1 MNTPLIQTKVWLPIY
16 KVESAIRYQSIRK
29 PTVFEALL
37 LNFTVQHQHKLGDSN
52 LEQIC
57 EIFKIEQNFLANAL
71 ETMVKNDVLESV
83 SGYLKDIK
91 VKQLKITKLGRD
103 LFHKNEMPSTPKTE
117 AVPCHYDPLLQNLV
131 KAKNHWAKY
140 KSDEQITLS
149 KDIFPANLDQIGQ
162 LIDDIVNSADEKTFA
177 WKKPNVKVT
186 QIQNEIERIIWQD
199 LAVEISLDQNANI
212 DVHALGDDESASKFS
227 AWFKQAEPE
236 VLWDNIISSVFQT
249 VENDLPKIDWQQV
262 LGASLPENELKMP
275 AAKVSVYLNESPNQ
289 VVPGYKINLSQQ
301 CLTPKISGKTLT
313 IPMFFNP
320 VPGFRALYIDR
331 YLESS
336 VVFQGNTEI
345 YHAKQPREVALQL
358 QLKDQEIWDK
368 LKTRLL
374 QSINVNQLAPLV
386 FARCFLSESNLI
398 EYSPFLTAKQAY
410 SLHEDMIKTHKVG
423 LESIL
428 WKDKIQTLETIE
440 DLNYFRRI
448 FPNVELKKIW
458 LDSALLAQ
466 ILDTAFEKGSISKTE
481 FDPNFEPLIKIN
493 KELKSRIH
501 PELFQQVTVQHKMD
515 ISKITA
521 RDMAVLDRWLNAYEK
536 VNQKISNF
544 LKNCKKIHQ
553 QFIGLTLLKQQ
564 IEQNFAPKR
573 DDERPVAIFDT
584 SYLMRHSDKLE
595 HIAKEKF
602 VIIPQITL
610 HELDGLK
617 RGNGDEQTESVK
629 QARQAI
635 RMIQQLPEEHLE
647 DSHFELGHFINKSKP
662 KDKLSADEQILSIAL
677 YHRLNSAQLFSL
689 DKNLCNLAKSVNVQA
704 QDH

>member
-37 LNFTVQHQHKLGDSN
+37 LNLTVQHQQKLGDFN

-57 EIFKIEQNFLANAL
+57 EVFKIEQNFLANAL
-71 ETMVKNDVLESV
+71 ETMVYNDVLESV

-117 AVPCHYDPLLQNLV
+117 AVPCHYDPLRQNLV

-262 LGASLPENELKMP
+262 LGVSLPENELKMSS
-275 AAKVSVYLNESPNQ
+275 AKVSVYLNESPNQ
-289 VVPGYKINLSQQ
+289 VVQGYEIILSQK
-301 CLTPKISGKTLT
+301 CHIPKLNGKTLT
-313 IPMFFNP
+313 VPMLFNP
-320 VPGFRALYIDR
+320 ATGFRALYVDQN
-331 YLESS
+331 LESS

-345 YHAKQPREVALQL
+345 YHARQPREVALQL
-358 QLKDQEIWDK
+358 RLKDQGIWEK

-374 QSINVNQLAPLV
+374 QLIDVNQLMPLV
-386 FARCFLSESNLI
+386 FARCFLSESQLI
-398 EYSPFLTAKQAY
+398 EYSPLLKAKQAY
-410 SLHEDMIKTHKVG
+410 NLHEDMIKTHKVG
-423 LESIL
+423 LENIL
-428 WKDKIQTLETIE
+428 WKDKIQTLESME
-440 DLNYFRRI
+440 DLTYFRKI
-448 FPNVELKKIW
+448 FPNTSLKQIW
-458 LDSALLAQ
+458 LDKALLIQ
-466 ILDTAFEKGSISKTE
+466 ILDTAFEKGNSSKTE
-481 FDPNFEPLIKIN
+481 FDPFFEPLIKVN
-493 KELKSRIH
+493 KDLKSRIH
-501 PELFQQVTVQHKMD
+501 QDLFKQVVAHQKMD
-515 ISKITA
+515 ISKIA
-521 RDMAVLDRWLNAYEK
+521 AKDMTVLDHWLDVYEQA
-536 VNQKISNF
+536 NQKIPD
-544 LKNCKKIHQ
+544 LIKDCKKIHQ
-553 QFIGLTLLKQQ
+553 QFIGITLLKQQ
-564 IEQNFAPKR
+564 IEQHFAPKR
-573 DDERPVAIFDT
+573 EDNKSVAILD
-584 SYLMRHSDKLE
+584 SCYLMDFSDRV
-595 HIAKEKF
+595 KEIIKDNF
-602 VIIPQITL
+602 VIIPQIVIT
-610 HELDGLK
+610 ELE
-617 RGNGDEQTESVK
+617 GNKLSKDQEK
-629 QARQAI
+629 AYKAREAI
-635 RMIQQLPEEHLE
+635 RVIKDLPHEHIEPSRLE
-647 DSHFELGHFINKSKP
+647 LSHFLNKSQNHTR
-662 KDKLSADEQILSIAL
+662 LSNDEQILSVAL
-677 YHRLNSAQLFSL
+677 YHRLNSAKLYSC
-689 DKNLCNLAKSVNVQA
+689 DNSLCNLAKSVNVKTQNN
-704 QDH
+704 

>member
-117 AVPCHYDPLLQNLV
+117 AVPCHYDPLRQNLV

-262 LGASLPENELKMP
+262 LGVSLPENELKMSS
-275 AAKVSVYLNESPNQ
+275 AKVSVYLNESPNQ
-289 VVPGYKINLSQQ
+289 VVQGYEIILSQK
-301 CLTPKISGKTLT
+301 CHIPKLNGKTLT
-313 IPMFFNP
+313 VPMLFNP
-320 VPGFRALYIDR
+320 ATGFRALYVDQN
-331 YLESS
+331 LESS

-345 YHAKQPREVALQL
+345 YHARQPREVALQL
-358 QLKDQEIWDK
+358 RLKDQGIWEK

-374 QSINVNQLAPLV
+374 QLIDVNQLMPLV
-386 FARCFLSESNLI
+386 FARCFLSESQLI
-398 EYSPFLTAKQAY
+398 EYSPLLTAKQAY
-410 SLHEDMIKTHKVG
+410 NLHEDMIKTHKVG
-423 LESIL
+423 LENIL
-428 WKDKIQTLETIE
+428 WKDKIQTLESME
-440 DLNYFRRI
+440 DLTYFRKI
-448 FPNVELKKIW
+448 FPNTSLKQIW
-458 LDSALLAQ
+458 LDKALLIQ
-466 ILDTAFEKGSISKTE
+466 ILDTAFEKGNSSKTE
-481 FDPNFEPLIKIN
+481 FDPFFEPLIKVN
-493 KELKSRIH
+493 KDLKSRIH
-501 PELFQQVTVQHKMD
+501 QDLFKQVVAHQKMD
-515 ISKITA
+515 ISKIA
-521 RDMAVLDRWLNAYEK
+521 AKDMTVLDHWLDVYEQA
-536 VNQKISNF
+536 NQKIPD
-544 LKNCKKIHQ
+544 LIKDCKKIHQ
-553 QFIGLTLLKQQ
+553 QFIGITLLKQQ
-564 IEQNFAPKR
+564 IEQHFAPKR
-573 DDERPVAIFDT
+573 EDNKSVAILD
-584 SYLMRHSDKLE
+584 SCYLMDFSDRV
-595 HIAKEKF
+595 KEIIKDNF
-602 VIIPQITL
+602 VIIPQIVIT
-610 HELDGLK
+610 ELE
-617 RGNGDEQTESVK
+617 GNKLSKDQEK
-629 QARQAI
+629 AYKAREAI
-635 RMIQQLPEEHLE
+635 RVIKDLPHEHIEPSRLE
-647 DSHFELGHFINKSKP
+647 LSHFLNKSQNHTR
-662 KDKLSADEQILSIAL
+662 LSNDEQILSVAL
-677 YHRLNSAQLFSL
+677 YHRLNSAKLYSR
-689 DKNLCNLAKSVNVQA
+689 DNSLCNLAKSVNVKTQNN
-704 QDH
+704 

>member
-37 LNFTVQHQHKLGDSN
+37 LNLTVQHQQKLGDFN

-57 EIFKIEQNFLANAL
+57 EVFKIEQNFLANAL
-71 ETMVKNDVLESV
+71 ETMVYNDVLESV

-117 AVPCHYDPLLQNLV
+117 AVPCHYDPLRQNLV

-262 LGASLPENELKMP
+262 LGVSLPENELKMSS
-275 AAKVSVYLNESPNQ
+275 AKVSVYLNESPNQ
-289 VVPGYKINLSQQ
+289 VVQGYEIILSQK
-301 CLTPKISGKTLT
+301 CHIPKLNGKTLT
-313 IPMFFNP
+313 VPMLFNP
-320 VPGFRALYIDR
+320 ATGFRALYVDQN
-331 YLESS
+331 LESS

-345 YHAKQPREVALQL
+345 YHARQPREVALQL
-358 QLKDQEIWDK
+358 RLKDQGIWEK

-374 QSINVNQLAPLV
+374 QLIDVNQLMPLV
-386 FARCFLSESNLI
+386 FARCFLSESQLI
-398 EYSPFLTAKQAY
+398 EYSPLLTAKQAY
-410 SLHEDMIKTHKVG
+410 NLHEDMIKTHKVG
-423 LESIL
+423 LENIL
-428 WKDKIQTLETIE
+428 WKDKIQTLESME
-440 DLNYFRRI
+440 DLTYFRKI
-448 FPNVELKKIW
+448 FPNTSLKQIW
-458 LDSALLAQ
+458 LDKALLIQ
-466 ILDTAFEKGSISKTE
+466 ILDTAFEKGNSSKTE
-481 FDPNFEPLIKIN
+481 FDPFFEPLIKVN
-493 KELKSRIH
+493 KDLKSRIH
-501 PELFQQVTVQHKMD
+501 QDLFKQVVAHQKMD
-515 ISKITA
+515 ISKIA
-521 RDMAVLDRWLNAYEK
+521 AKDMTVLDHWLDVYEQA
-536 VNQKISNF
+536 NQKIPD
-544 LKNCKKIHQ
+544 LIKDCKKIHQ
-553 QFIGLTLLKQQ
+553 QFIGITLLKQQ
-564 IEQNFAPKR
+564 IEQHFAPKR
-573 DDERPVAIFDT
+573 EDNKSVAILD
-584 SYLMRHSDKLE
+584 SCYLMDFSDRV
-595 HIAKEKF
+595 KEIIKDNF
-602 VIIPQITL
+602 VIIPQIVIT
-610 HELDGLK
+610 ELE
-617 RGNGDEQTESVK
+617 GNKLSKDQEK
-629 QARQAI
+629 AYKAREAI
-635 RMIQQLPEEHLE
+635 RVIKDLPHEHIEPSRLE
-647 DSHFELGHFINKSKP
+647 LSHFLNKSQNHTR
-662 KDKLSADEQILSIAL
+662 LSNDEQILSVAL
-677 YHRLNSAQLFSL
+677 YHRLNSAKLYSR
-689 DKNLCNLAKSVNVQA
+689 DNSLCNLAKSVNVKT
-704 QDH
+704 HNN

>member
-37 LNFTVQHQHKLGDSN
+37 LNFTLQHQHKLGDSN

-117 AVPCHYDPLLQNLV
+117 AVPCHYDPLRQNLV

-262 LGASLPENELKMP
+262 LGVSLPENELKMSS
-275 AAKVSVYLNESPNQ
+275 AKVSVYLNESPNQ
-289 VVPGYKINLSQQ
+289 VVQGYEIILSQK
-301 CLTPKISGKTLT
+301 CHIPKLNGKTLT
-313 IPMFFNP
+313 VPMLFNP
-320 VPGFRALYIDR
+320 ATGFRALYVDQN
-331 YLESS
+331 LESS

-345 YHAKQPREVALQL
+345 YHARQPREVALQL
-358 QLKDQEIWDK
+358 RLNDQGIWEK

-374 QSINVNQLAPLV
+374 QLIDVNQLMPLV
-386 FARCFLSESNLI
+386 FARCFLSESQLI
-398 EYSPFLTAKQAY
+398 EYSPLLKAKQAY
-410 SLHEDMIKTHKVG
+410 NLHEDMIKTHKVG
-423 LESIL
+423 LENIL
-428 WKDKIQTLETIE
+428 WKDKIQTLESME
-440 DLNYFRRI
+440 DLTYFRKI
-448 FPNVELKKIW
+448 FPNTTLKQIW
-458 LDSALLAQ
+458 LDKALLIQ
-466 ILDTAFEKGSISKTE
+466 ILDTAFEKGNSSKTE
-481 FDPNFEPLIKIN
+481 FDPFFEPLIKVN
-493 KELKSRIH
+493 KDLKSRIH
-501 PELFQQVTVQHKMD
+501 QDLFKQVVAHQKMD
-515 ISKITA
+515 ISKIA
-521 RDMAVLDRWLNAYEK
+521 AKDMTVLDHWLDVYEQA
-536 VNQKISNF
+536 NQKIPD
-544 LKNCKKIHQ
+544 LIKDCKKIHQ
-553 QFIGLTLLKQQ
+553 QFIGITLLKQQ
-564 IEQNFAPKR
+564 IEQHFAPKR
-573 DDERPVAIFDT
+573 EDNKSVAILD
-584 SYLMRHSDKLE
+584 SCYLMDFSDRV
-595 HIAKEKF
+595 KEIIKDNF
-602 VIIPQITL
+602 VIIPQIVIT
-610 HELDGLK
+610 ELE
-617 RGNGDEQTESVK
+617 GNKLSKDQEK
-629 QARQAI
+629 AYKAREAI
-635 RMIQQLPEEHLE
+635 RVIKDLPHEHIEPSRLE
-647 DSHFELGHFINKSKP
+647 LSHFLNKSQNHTR
-662 KDKLSADEQILSIAL
+662 LSNDEQILSVAL
-677 YHRLNSAQLFSL
+677 YHRLNSAKLYSR
-689 DKNLCNLAKSVNVQA
+689 DNSLCNLAKSVNVKTQNN
-704 QDH
+704 

>member
-71 ETMVKNDVLESV
+71 ETMVYNDVLESV

-117 AVPCHYDPLLQNLV
+117 AVPCHYDPLRQNLV

-262 LGASLPENELKMP
+262 LGVSLPENELKMSS
-275 AAKVSVYLNESPNQ
+275 AKVSVYLNESPNQ
-289 VVPGYKINLSQQ
+289 VVQGYEIILSQK
-301 CLTPKISGKTLT
+301 CHIPKLNGKTLT
-313 IPMFFNP
+313 VPMLFNP
-320 VPGFRALYIDR
+320 ATGFRALYVDQN
-331 YLESS
+331 LESS

-345 YHAKQPREVALQL
+345 YHARQPREVALQL
-358 QLKDQEIWDK
+358 RLNDQGIWEK

-374 QSINVNQLAPLV
+374 QLIDVNQLMPLV
-386 FARCFLSESNLI
+386 FARCFLSESQLI
-398 EYSPFLTAKQAY
+398 EYSPLLKAKQAY
-410 SLHEDMIKTHKVG
+410 NLHEDMIKTHKVG
-423 LESIL
+423 LENIL
-428 WKDKIQTLETIE
+428 WKDKIQTLESME
-440 DLNYFRRI
+440 DLTYFRKI
-448 FPNVELKKIW
+448 FPNTTLKQIW
-458 LDSALLAQ
+458 LDKALLIQ
-466 ILDTAFEKGSISKTE
+466 ILDTAFEKGNSSKTE
-481 FDPNFEPLIKIN
+481 FDPFFEPLIKVN
-493 KELKSRIH
+493 KDLKSRIH
-501 PELFQQVTVQHKMD
+501 QDLFKQVVAHQKMD
-515 ISKITA
+515 ISKIA
-521 RDMAVLDRWLNAYEK
+521 AKDMTVLDHWLDVYEQA
-536 VNQKISNF
+536 NQKIPD
-544 LKNCKKIHQ
+544 LIKDCKKIHQ
-553 QFIGLTLLKQQ
+553 QFIGITLLKQQ
-564 IEQNFAPKR
+564 IEQHFAPKR
-573 DDERPVAIFDT
+573 EDNKSVAILD
-584 SYLMRHSDKLE
+584 SCYLMDFSDRV
-595 HIAKEKF
+595 KEIIKDNF
-602 VIIPQITL
+602 VIIPQIVIT
-610 HELDGLK
+610 ELE
-617 RGNGDEQTESVK
+617 GNKLSNDQEK
-629 QARQAI
+629 AYKAREAI
-635 RMIQQLPEEHLE
+635 RVIKDLPHEHIEPSRLE
-647 DSHFELGHFINKSKP
+647 LSHFLNKSQNHTR
-662 KDKLSADEQILSIAL
+662 LSNDEQILSVAL
-677 YHRLNSAQLFSL
+677 YHRLNSAKLYSR
-689 DKNLCNLAKSVNVQA
+689 DNSLCNLAKSVNVKTQNN
-704 QDH
+704 

>member
-117 AVPCHYDPLLQNLV
+117 AVPCHYDPLRQNLV

-262 LGASLPENELKMP
+262 LGVSLPENELKMSS
-275 AAKVSVYLNESPNQ
+275 AKVSVYLNESPNQ
-289 VVPGYKINLSQQ
+289 VVQGYEIILSQK
-301 CLTPKISGKTLT
+301 CHIPKLNGKTLT
-313 IPMFFNP
+313 VPMLFNP
-320 VPGFRALYIDR
+320 ATGFRALYVDQN
-331 YLESS
+331 LESS

-345 YHAKQPREVALQL
+345 YHARQPREVALQL
-358 QLKDQEIWDK
+358 RLNDQGIWEK

-374 QSINVNQLAPLV
+374 QLIDVNQLMPLV
-386 FARCFLSESNLI
+386 FARCFLSESQLI
-398 EYSPFLTAKQAY
+398 EYSPLLTAKQAY
-410 SLHEDMIKTHKVG
+410 NLHEDMIKTHKVG
-423 LESIL
+423 LENIL
-428 WKDKIQTLETIE
+428 WKDKIQTLESME
-440 DLNYFRRI
+440 DLTYFRKI
-448 FPNVELKKIW
+448 FPNTTLKQIW
-458 LDSALLAQ
+458 LDKALLIQ
-466 ILDTAFEKGSISKTE
+466 ILDTAFEKGNSSKTE
-481 FDPNFEPLIKIN
+481 FDPFFEPLIKVN
-493 KELKSRIH
+493 KDLKSRIH
-501 PELFQQVTVQHKMD
+501 QDLFKQVVAHQKMD
-515 ISKITA
+515 ISKIA
-521 RDMAVLDRWLNAYEK
+521 AKDMTVLDHWLDVYEQA
-536 VNQKISNF
+536 NQKIPD
-544 LKNCKKIHQ
+544 LIKDCKKIHQ
-553 QFIGLTLLKQQ
+553 QFIGITLLKQQ
-564 IEQNFAPKR
+564 IEQHFAPKR
-573 DDERPVAIFDT
+573 EDNKSVAILD
-584 SYLMRHSDKLE
+584 SCYLMDFSDRV
-595 HIAKEKF
+595 KEIIKDNF
-602 VIIPQITL
+602 VIIPQIVIT
-610 HELDGLK
+610 ELE
-617 RGNGDEQTESVK
+617 GNKLSNDQEK
-629 QARQAI
+629 AYKAREAI
-635 RMIQQLPEEHLE
+635 RVIKDLPHEHIEPSRLE
-647 DSHFELGHFINKSKP
+647 LSHFLNKSQNHTR
-662 KDKLSADEQILSIAL
+662 LSNDEQILSVAL
-677 YHRLNSAQLFSL
+677 YHRLNSAKLYSR
-689 DKNLCNLAKSVNVQA
+689 DNSLCNLAKSVNVKTQNN
-704 QDH
+704 

>member
-37 LNFTVQHQHKLGDSN
+37 LNLTVQHQQKLGDFN

-57 EIFKIEQNFLANAL
+57 EVFKIEQNFLANAL
-71 ETMVKNDVLESV
+71 ETMVYNDVLESV

-262 LGASLPENELKMP
+262 LGVSLPENELKMSS
-275 AAKVSVYLNESPNQ
+275 AKVSVYLNESPNQ
-289 VVPGYKINLSQQ
+289 VVQGYEIILSQK
-301 CLTPKISGKTLT
+301 CHIPKLNGKTLT
-313 IPMFFNP
+313 VPMLFNP
-320 VPGFRALYIDR
+320 ATGFRALYVDQN
-331 YLESS
+331 LESS

-345 YHAKQPREVALQL
+345 YHARQPREVALQL
-358 QLKDQEIWDK
+358 RLNDQGIWEK

-374 QSINVNQLAPLV
+374 QLIDVNQLMPLV
-386 FARCFLSESNLI
+386 FARCFLSESQLI
-398 EYSPFLTAKQAY
+398 EYSPLLTAKQAY
-410 SLHEDMIKTHKVG
+410 NLHEDMIKTHKVG
-423 LESIL
+423 LENIL
-428 WKDKIQTLETIE
+428 WKDKIQTLESME
-440 DLNYFRRI
+440 DLTYFRKI
-448 FPNVELKKIW
+448 FPNTSLKQIW
-458 LDSALLAQ
+458 LDKALLIQ
-466 ILDTAFEKGSISKTE
+466 ILDTAFEKGNSSKTE
-481 FDPNFEPLIKIN
+481 FDPFFEPLIKVN
-493 KELKSRIH
+493 KDLKSRIH
-501 PELFQQVTVQHKMD
+501 QDLFKQVVAHQKMD
-515 ISKITA
+515 ISKIA
-521 RDMAVLDRWLNAYEK
+521 AKDMTVLDHWLDVYEQA
-536 VNQKISNF
+536 NQKIPD
-544 LKNCKKIHQ
+544 LIKDCKKIHQ
-553 QFIGLTLLKQQ
+553 QFIGITLLKQQ
-564 IEQNFAPKR
+564 IEQHFAPKR
-573 DDERPVAIFDT
+573 EDNKSVAILD
-584 SYLMRHSDKLE
+584 SCYLMDFSDRV
-595 HIAKEKF
+595 KEIIKDNF
-602 VIIPQITL
+602 VIIPQIVIT
-610 HELDGLK
+610 ELE
-617 RGNGDEQTESVK
+617 GNKLSKDQEK
-629 QARQAI
+629 AYKAREAI
-635 RMIQQLPEEHLE
+635 RVIKDLPHEHIEPSRLE
-647 DSHFELGHFINKSKP
+647 LSHFLNKSQNHTR
-662 KDKLSADEQILSIAL
+662 LSNDEQILSVAL
-677 YHRLNSAQLFSL
+677 YHRLNSAKLYSC
-689 DKNLCNLAKSVNVQA
+689 DNSLCNLAKSVNVKT
-704 QDH
+704 HNN

>member
-71 ETMVKNDVLESV
+71 ETMVNNDVLESV

-262 LGASLPENELKMP
+262 LGVSLPENELKMSS
-275 AAKVSVYLNESPNQ
+275 AKVSVYLNESPNQ
-289 VVPGYKINLSQQ
+289 VVQGYEIILSQK
-301 CLTPKISGKTLT
+301 CHIPKLNGKTLT
-313 IPMFFNP
+313 VPMLFNP
-320 VPGFRALYIDR
+320 ATGFRALYVDQN
-331 YLESS
+331 LESS

-345 YHAKQPREVALQL
+345 YHARQPREVALQL
-358 QLKDQEIWDK
+358 RLKDQGIWEK

-374 QSINVNQLAPLV
+374 QLIDVNQLMPLV
-386 FARCFLSESNLI
+386 FARCFLSESQLI
-398 EYSPFLTAKQAY
+398 EYSPLLKAKQAY
-410 SLHEDMIKTHKVG
+410 NLHEDMIKTHKVG
-423 LESIL
+423 LENIL
-428 WKDKIQTLETIE
+428 WKDKIQTLESME
-440 DLNYFRRI
+440 DLTYFRKI
-448 FPNVELKKIW
+448 FPNTSLKQIW
-458 LDSALLAQ
+458 LDKALLIQ
-466 ILDTAFEKGSISKTE
+466 ILDTAFEKGNSSKTE
-481 FDPNFEPLIKIN
+481 FDPFFEPLIKVN
-493 KELKSRIH
+493 KDLKSRIH
-501 PELFQQVTVQHKMD
+501 QDLFKQVVAHQKMD
-515 ISKITA
+515 ISKIA
-521 RDMAVLDRWLNAYEK
+521 AKDMTVLDHWLDVYEQA
-536 VNQKISNF
+536 NQKIPD
-544 LKNCKKIHQ
+544 LIKDCKKIHQ
-553 QFIGLTLLKQQ
+553 QFIGITLLKQQ
-564 IEQNFAPKR
+564 IEQHFAPKR
-573 DDERPVAIFDT
+573 EDNKSVAILD
-584 SYLMRHSDKLE
+584 SCYLMDFSDRV
-595 HIAKEKF
+595 KEIIKDNF
-602 VIIPQITL
+602 VIIPQIVIT
-610 HELDGLK
+610 ELE
-617 RGNGDEQTESVK
+617 GNKLSKDQEK
-629 QARQAI
+629 AYKAREAI
-635 RMIQQLPEEHLE
+635 RVIKDLPHEHIEPSRLE
-647 DSHFELGHFINKSKP
+647 LSHFLNKSQNHTR
-662 KDKLSADEQILSIAL
+662 LSNDEQILSVAL
-677 YHRLNSAQLFSL
+677 YHRLNSAKLYSC
-689 DKNLCNLAKSVNVQA
+689 DNSLCNLAKSVNVKT
-704 QDH
+704 HNN

>member
-117 AVPCHYDPLLQNLV
+117 AVPCHYDPLRQNLV

-262 LGASLPENELKMP
+262 LGVSLPENELKMSS
-275 AAKVSVYLNESPNQ
+275 AKVSVYLNESPNQ
-289 VVPGYKINLSQQ
+289 VVQGYEIILSQK
-301 CLTPKISGKTLT
+301 CHIPKLNGKTLT
-313 IPMFFNP
+313 VPMLFNP
-320 VPGFRALYIDR
+320 ATGFRALYVDQN
-331 YLESS
+331 LESS

-345 YHAKQPREVALQL
+345 YHARQPREVALQL
-358 QLKDQEIWDK
+358 RLNAQGIWEK

-374 QSINVNQLAPLV
+374 QLIDVNQLMPLV
-386 FARCFLSESNLI
+386 FARCFLSESQLI
-398 EYSPFLTAKQAY
+398 EYSPLLTAKQAY
-410 SLHEDMIKTHKVG
+410 NLHEDMIKTHKVG
-423 LESIL
+423 LENIL
-428 WKDKIQTLETIE
+428 WKDKIQTLESME
-440 DLNYFRRI
+440 DLTYFRKI
-448 FPNVELKKIW
+448 FPNTTLKQIW
-458 LDSALLAQ
+458 LDKALLIQ
-466 ILDTAFEKGSISKTE
+466 ILDTAFEKGNSSKTE
-481 FDPNFEPLIKIN
+481 FDPFFEPLIKVN
-493 KELKSRIH
+493 KDLKSRIH
-501 PELFQQVTVQHKMD
+501 QDLFKQVVAHQKMD
-515 ISKITA
+515 ISKIA
-521 RDMAVLDRWLNAYEK
+521 AKDMTVLDHWLDVYEQA
-536 VNQKISNF
+536 NQKIPD
-544 LKNCKKIHQ
+544 LIKDCKKIHQ
-553 QFIGLTLLKQQ
+553 QFIGITLLKQQ
-564 IEQNFAPKR
+564 IEQHFAPKR
-573 DDERPVAIFDT
+573 EDNKSVAILD
-584 SYLMRHSDKLE
+584 SCYLMDFSDRV
-595 HIAKEKF
+595 KEIIKDNF
-602 VIIPQITL
+602 VIIPQIVIT
-610 HELDGLK
+610 ELE
-617 RGNGDEQTESVK
+617 GNKLSNDQEK
-629 QARQAI
+629 AYKAREAI
-635 RMIQQLPEEHLE
+635 RVIKDLPHEHIEPSRLE
-647 DSHFELGHFINKSKP
+647 LSHFLNKSQNHTR
-662 KDKLSADEQILSIAL
+662 LSNDEQILSVAL
-677 YHRLNSAQLFSL
+677 YHRLNSAKLYSR
-689 DKNLCNLAKSVNVQA
+689 DNSLCNLAKSVNVKTQNN
-704 QDH
+704 

>member
-37 LNFTVQHQHKLGDSN
+37 LNLTVQHQQKLGDFN

-117 AVPCHYDPLLQNLV
+117 AVPCHYDPLRQNLV

-262 LGASLPENELKMP
+262 LGVSLPENELKMSS
-275 AAKVSVYLNESPNQ
+275 AKVSVYLNESPNQ
-289 VVPGYKINLSQQ
+289 VVQGYEIILSQK
-301 CLTPKISGKTLT
+301 CHIPKLNGKTLT
-313 IPMFFNP
+313 VPMLFNP
-320 VPGFRALYIDR
+320 ATGFRALYVDQN
-331 YLESS
+331 LESS

-345 YHAKQPREVALQL
+345 YHARQPREVALQL
-358 QLKDQEIWDK
+358 RLKDQGIWEK

-374 QSINVNQLAPLV
+374 QLIDVNQLMPLV
-386 FARCFLSESNLI
+386 FARCFLSESQLI
-398 EYSPFLTAKQAY
+398 EYSPLLKAKQAY
-410 SLHEDMIKTHKVG
+410 NLHEDMIKTHKVG
-423 LESIL
+423 LENIL
-428 WKDKIQTLETIE
+428 WKDKIQTLESME
-440 DLNYFRRI
+440 DLTYFRKI
-448 FPNVELKKIW
+448 FPNTTLKQIW
-458 LDSALLAQ
+458 LDKALLIQ
-466 ILDTAFEKGSISKTE
+466 ILDTAFEKGNSSKTE
-481 FDPNFEPLIKIN
+481 FDPFFEPLIKVN
-493 KELKSRIH
+493 KDLKSRIH
-501 PELFQQVTVQHKMD
+501 QDLFKQVVAHQKMD
-515 ISKITA
+515 ISKIA
-521 RDMAVLDRWLNAYEK
+521 AKDMTVLDHWLDVYEQA
-536 VNQKISNF
+536 NQKIPD
-544 LKNCKKIHQ
+544 LIKDCKKIHQ
-553 QFIGLTLLKQQ
+553 QFIGITLLKQQ
-564 IEQNFAPKR
+564 IEQHFAPKR
-573 DDERPVAIFDT
+573 EDNKSVAILD
-584 SYLMRHSDKLE
+584 SCYLMDFSDRV
-595 HIAKEKF
+595 KEIIKDNF
-602 VIIPQITL
+602 VIIPQIVIT
-610 HELDGLK
+610 ELE
-617 RGNGDEQTESVK
+617 GNKLSNDQEK
-629 QARQAI
+629 AYKAREAI
-635 RMIQQLPEEHLE
+635 RVIKDLPHEHIEPSRLE
-647 DSHFELGHFINKSKP
+647 LSHFLNKSQNHTR
-662 KDKLSADEQILSIAL
+662 LSNDEQILSVAL
-677 YHRLNSAQLFSL
+677 YHRLNSAKLYSR
-689 DKNLCNLAKSVNVQA
+689 DNSLCNLAKSVNVKTQNN
-704 QDH
+704 

>member
-117 AVPCHYDPLLQNLV
+117 AVPCHYDPLRQNLV

-262 LGASLPENELKMP
+262 LGVSLPENELKMSS
-275 AAKVSVYLNESPNQ
+275 AKVSVYLNESPNQ
-289 VVPGYKINLSQQ
+289 VVQGYEIILSQK
-301 CLTPKISGKTLT
+301 CHIPKLNGKTLT
-313 IPMFFNP
+313 VPMLFNP
-320 VPGFRALYIDR
+320 ATGFRALYVDQN
-331 YLESS
+331 LESS

-345 YHAKQPREVALQL
+345 YHARQPREVALQL
-358 QLKDQEIWDK
+358 RLNDQGIWEK

-374 QSINVNQLAPLV
+374 QLIDVNQLMPLV
-386 FARCFLSESNLI
+386 FARCFLSESQLI
-398 EYSPFLTAKQAY
+398 EYSPLLKAKQAY
-410 SLHEDMIKTHKVG
+410 NLHEDMIKTHKVG
-423 LESIL
+423 LENIL
-428 WKDKIQTLETIE
+428 WKDKIQTLESME
-440 DLNYFRRI
+440 DLTYFRKI
-448 FPNVELKKIW
+448 FPNTSLKQIW
-458 LDSALLAQ
+458 LDKALLIQ
-466 ILDTAFEKGSISKTE
+466 ILDTAFEKGNSSKTE
-481 FDPNFEPLIKIN
+481 FDPFFEPLIKVN
-493 KELKSRIH
+493 KDLKSRIH
-501 PELFQQVTVQHKMD
+501 QDLFKQVVAHQKMD
-515 ISKITA
+515 ISKIA
-521 RDMAVLDRWLNAYEK
+521 AKDMTVLDHWLDVYEQA
-536 VNQKISNF
+536 NQKIPD
-544 LKNCKKIHQ
+544 LIKDCKKIHQ
-553 QFIGLTLLKQQ
+553 QFIGITLLKQQ
-564 IEQNFAPKR
+564 IEQHFAPKR
-573 DDERPVAIFDT
+573 EDNKSVAILD
-584 SYLMRHSDKLE
+584 SCYLMDFSDRV
-595 HIAKEKF
+595 KEIIKDNF
-602 VIIPQITL
+602 VIIPQIVIT
-610 HELDGLK
+610 ELE
-617 RGNGDEQTESVK
+617 GNKLSNDQEK
-629 QARQAI
+629 AYKAREAI
-635 RMIQQLPEEHLE
+635 RVIKDLPHEHIEPSRLE
-647 DSHFELGHFINKSKP
+647 LSHFLNKSQNHTR
-662 KDKLSADEQILSIAL
+662 LSNDEQILSVAL
-677 YHRLNSAQLFSL
+677 YHRLNSAKLYSR
-689 DKNLCNLAKSVNVQA
+689 DNSLCNLAKSVNVKTQNN
-704 QDH
+704 

>member
-262 LGASLPENELKMP
+262 LGVSLPENELKMSS
-275 AAKVSVYLNESPNQ
+275 AKVSVYLNESPNQ
-289 VVPGYKINLSQQ
+289 VVQGYEIILSQK
-301 CLTPKISGKTLT
+301 CHIPKLNGKTLT
-313 IPMFFNP
+313 VPMLFNP
-320 VPGFRALYIDR
+320 ATGFRALYVDQN
-331 YLESS
+331 LESS

-345 YHAKQPREVALQL
+345 YHARQPREVALQL
-358 QLKDQEIWDK
+358 RLNDQGIWEK

-374 QSINVNQLAPLV
+374 QLIDVNQLMPLV
-386 FARCFLSESNLI
+386 FARCFLSESQLI
-398 EYSPFLTAKQAY
+398 EYSPLLKAKQAY
-410 SLHEDMIKTHKVG
+410 NLHEDMIKTHKVG
-423 LESIL
+423 LENIL
-428 WKDKIQTLETIE
+428 WKDKIQTLESME
-440 DLNYFRRI
+440 DLTYFRKI
-448 FPNVELKKIW
+448 FPNTTLKQIW
-458 LDSALLAQ
+458 LDKALLIQ
-466 ILDTAFEKGSISKTE
+466 ILDTAFEKGNSSKTE
-481 FDPNFEPLIKIN
+481 FDPFFEPLIKVN
-493 KELKSRIH
+493 KDLKSRIH
-501 PELFQQVTVQHKMD
+501 QDLFKQVVAHQKMD
-515 ISKITA
+515 ISKIA
-521 RDMAVLDRWLNAYEK
+521 AKDMTVLDHWLDVYEQA
-536 VNQKISNF
+536 NQKIPD
-544 LKNCKKIHQ
+544 LIKDCKKIHQ
-553 QFIGLTLLKQQ
+553 QFIGITLLKQQ
-564 IEQNFAPKR
+564 IEQHFAPKR
-573 DDERPVAIFDT
+573 EDNKSVAILD
-584 SYLMRHSDKLE
+584 SCYLMDFSDRV
-595 HIAKEKF
+595 KEIIKDNF
-602 VIIPQITL
+602 VIIPQIVIT
-610 HELDGLK
+610 ELE
-617 RGNGDEQTESVK
+617 GNKLSNDQEK
-629 QARQAI
+629 AYKAREAI
-635 RMIQQLPEEHLE
+635 RVIKDLPHEHIEPSRLE
-647 DSHFELGHFINKSKP
+647 LSHFLNKSQNHTR
-662 KDKLSADEQILSIAL
+662 LSNDEQILSVAL
-677 YHRLNSAQLFSL
+677 YHRLNSAKLYSR
-689 DKNLCNLAKSVNVQA
+689 DNSLCNLAKSVNVKTQNN
-704 QDH
+704 

>member
-262 LGASLPENELKMP
+262 LGVSLPENELKMSS
-275 AAKVSVYLNESPNQ
+275 AKVSVYLNESPNQ
-289 VVPGYKINLSQQ
+289 VVQGYEIILSQK
-301 CLTPKISGKTLT
+301 CHIPKLNGKTLT
-313 IPMFFNP
+313 VPMLFNP
-320 VPGFRALYIDR
+320 ATGFRALYVDQN
-331 YLESS
+331 LESS

-345 YHAKQPREVALQL
+345 YHARQPREVALQL
-358 QLKDQEIWDK
+358 RLKDQGIWEK

-374 QSINVNQLAPLV
+374 QLIDVNQLMPLV
-386 FARCFLSESNLI
+386 FARCFLSESQLI
-398 EYSPFLTAKQAY
+398 EYSPLLKAKQAY
-410 SLHEDMIKTHKVG
+410 NLHEDMIKTHKVG
-423 LESIL
+423 LENIL
-428 WKDKIQTLETIE
+428 WKDKIQTLESME
-440 DLNYFRRI
+440 DLTYFRKI
-448 FPNVELKKIW
+448 FPNTSLKQIW
-458 LDSALLAQ
+458 LDKALLIQ
-466 ILDTAFEKGSISKTE
+466 ILDTAFEKGNSSKTE
-481 FDPNFEPLIKIN
+481 FDPFFEPLIKVN
-493 KELKSRIH
+493 KDLKSRIH
-501 PELFQQVTVQHKMD
+501 QDLFKQVVAHQKMD
-515 ISKITA
+515 ISKIA
-521 RDMAVLDRWLNAYEK
+521 AKDMTVLDHWLDVYEQA
-536 VNQKISNF
+536 NQKIPD
-544 LKNCKKIHQ
+544 LIKDCKKIHQ
-553 QFIGLTLLKQQ
+553 QFIGITLLKQQ
-564 IEQNFAPKR
+564 IEQHFAPKR
-573 DDERPVAIFDT
+573 EDNKSVAILD
-584 SYLMRHSDKLE
+584 SCYLMDFSDRV
-595 HIAKEKF
+595 KEIIKVNF
-602 VIIPQITL
+602 VIIPQIVIT
-610 HELDGLK
+610 ELE
-617 RGNGDEQTESVK
+617 GNKLSKDQEK
-629 QARQAI
+629 AYKAREAI
-635 RMIQQLPEEHLE
+635 RVIKDLPHEHIEPSRLE
-647 DSHFELGHFINKSKP
+647 LSHFLNKSQNHTR
-662 KDKLSADEQILSIAL
+662 LSNDEQILSVAL
-677 YHRLNSAQLFSL
+677 YHRLNSAKLYSC
-689 DKNLCNLAKSVNVQA
+689 DNSLCNLAKSVNVKT
-704 QDH
+704 HNN

>member
-117 AVPCHYDPLLQNLV
+117 AVPCHYDPLRQNLV

-262 LGASLPENELKMP
+262 LGVSLPENELKMSS
-275 AAKVSVYLNESPNQ
+275 AKVSVYLNESPNQ
-289 VVPGYKINLSQQ
+289 VVQGYEIILSQK
-301 CLTPKISGKTLT
+301 CHIPKLNGKTLT
-313 IPMFFNP
+313 VPMLFNP
-320 VPGFRALYIDR
+320 ATGFRALYVDQN
-331 YLESS
+331 LESS

-345 YHAKQPREVALQL
+345 YHARQPREVALQL
-358 QLKDQEIWDK
+358 RLNDQGIWEK

-374 QSINVNQLAPLV
+374 QLIDVNQLMPLV
-386 FARCFLSESNLI
+386 FARCFLSESQLI
-398 EYSPFLTAKQAY
+398 EYSPLLTAKQAY
-410 SLHEDMIKTHKVG
+410 NLHEDMIKTHKVG
-423 LESIL
+423 LENIL
-428 WKDKIQTLETIE
+428 WKDKIQTLESME
-440 DLNYFRRI
+440 DLTYFRKI
-448 FPNVELKKIW
+448 FPNTSLKQIW
-458 LDSALLAQ
+458 LDKALLIQ
-466 ILDTAFEKGSISKTE
+466 ILDTAFEKGNSSKTE
-481 FDPNFEPLIKIN
+481 FDPFFEPLIKVN
-493 KELKSRIH
+493 KDLKSRIH
-501 PELFQQVTVQHKMD
+501 QDLFKQVVAHQKMD
-515 ISKITA
+515 ISKIA
-521 RDMAVLDRWLNAYEK
+521 AKDMTVLDHWLDVYEQA
-536 VNQKISNF
+536 NQKIPD
-544 LKNCKKIHQ
+544 LIKDCKKIHQ
-553 QFIGLTLLKQQ
+553 QFIGITLLKQQ
-564 IEQNFAPKR
+564 IEQHFAPKR
-573 DDERPVAIFDT
+573 EDNKSVAILD
-584 SYLMRHSDKLE
+584 SCYLMDFSDRV
-595 HIAKEKF
+595 KEIIKDNF
-602 VIIPQITL
+602 VIIPQIVIT
-610 HELDGLK
+610 ELE
-617 RGNGDEQTESVK
+617 GNKLSKDQEK
-629 QARQAI
+629 AYKAREAI
-635 RMIQQLPEEHLE
+635 RVIKDLPHEHIEPSRLE
-647 DSHFELGHFINKSKP
+647 LSHFLNKSQNHTR
-662 KDKLSADEQILSIAL
+662 LSNDEQILSVAL
-677 YHRLNSAQLFSL
+677 YHRLNSAKLYSR
-689 DKNLCNLAKSVNVQA
+689 DNSLCNLAKSVNVKT
-704 QDH
+704 HNN

>member
-117 AVPCHYDPLLQNLV
+117 AVPCHYDPLRQNLV

-162 LIDDIVNSADEKTFA
+162 LIDDIINSADEKTFA

-262 LGASLPENELKMP
+262 LGVSLPENELKMSS
-275 AAKVSVYLNESPNQ
+275 AKVSVYLNESPNQ
-289 VVPGYKINLSQQ
+289 VVQGYEIILSQK
-301 CLTPKISGKTLT
+301 CHIPKLNGKTLT
-313 IPMFFNP
+313 VPMLFNP
-320 VPGFRALYIDR
+320 ATGFRALYVDQN
-331 YLESS
+331 LESS

-345 YHAKQPREVALQL
+345 YHARQPREVALQL
-358 QLKDQEIWDK
+358 RLNDQGIWEK

-374 QSINVNQLAPLV
+374 QLIDVNQLIPLV
-386 FARCFLSESNLI
+386 FARCFLSESQLI
-398 EYSPFLTAKQAY
+398 EYSPLLTAKQAY
-410 SLHEDMIKTHKVG
+410 NLHEDMIKTHKVG
-423 LESIL
+423 LENIL
-428 WKDKIQTLETIE
+428 WKDKIQTLESME
-440 DLNYFRRI
+440 DLTYFRKI
-448 FPNVELKKIW
+448 FPNTTLKQIW
-458 LDSALLAQ
+458 LDKALLIQ
-466 ILDTAFEKGSISKTE
+466 ILDTAFEKGNSSKTE
-481 FDPNFEPLIKIN
+481 FDPFFEPLIKVN
-493 KELKSRIH
+493 KDLKSRIH
-501 PELFQQVTVQHKMD
+501 QDLFKQVVAHQKMD
-515 ISKITA
+515 ISKIA
-521 RDMAVLDRWLNAYEK
+521 AKDMTVLDHWLDVYEQA
-536 VNQKISNF
+536 NQKIPD
-544 LKNCKKIHQ
+544 LIKDCKKIHQ
-553 QFIGLTLLKQQ
+553 QFIGITLLKQQ
-564 IEQNFAPKR
+564 IEQHFAPKR
-573 DDERPVAIFDT
+573 EDNKSVAILD
-584 SYLMRHSDKLE
+584 SCYLMDFSDRV
-595 HIAKEKF
+595 KEIIKDNF
-602 VIIPQITL
+602 VIIPQIVIT
-610 HELDGLK
+610 ELE
-617 RGNGDEQTESVK
+617 GNKLSNDQEK
-629 QARQAI
+629 AYKAREAI
-635 RMIQQLPEEHLE
+635 RVIKDLPHEHIEPSRLE
-647 DSHFELGHFINKSKP
+647 LSHFLNKSQNHTR
-662 KDKLSADEQILSIAL
+662 LSNDEQILSVAL
-677 YHRLNSAQLFSL
+677 YHRLNSAKLYSR
-689 DKNLCNLAKSVNVQA
+689 DNSLCNLAKSVNVKTQNN
-704 QDH
+704 

>member
-37 LNFTVQHQHKLGDSN
+37 LNLTVQHQQKLGDFN

-57 EIFKIEQNFLANAL
+57 EVFKIEQNFLANAL

-262 LGASLPENELKMP
+262 LGVSLPENELKMSS
-275 AAKVSVYLNESPNQ
+275 AKVSVYLNESPNQ
-289 VVPGYKINLSQQ
+289 VVQGYEIILSQK
-301 CLTPKISGKTLT
+301 CHIPKLNGKTLT
-313 IPMFFNP
+313 VPMLFNP
-320 VPGFRALYIDR
+320 ATGFRALYVDQN
-331 YLESS
+331 LESS

-345 YHAKQPREVALQL
+345 YHARQPREVALQL
-358 QLKDQEIWDK
+358 RLKDQGIWEK

-374 QSINVNQLAPLV
+374 QLIDVNQLMPLV
-386 FARCFLSESNLI
+386 FARCFLSESQLI
-398 EYSPFLTAKQAY
+398 EYSPLLKAKQAY
-410 SLHEDMIKTHKVG
+410 NLHEDMIKTHKVG
-423 LESIL
+423 LENIL
-428 WKDKIQTLETIE
+428 WKDKIQTLESME
-440 DLNYFRRI
+440 DLTYFRKI
-448 FPNVELKKIW
+448 FPNTSLKQIW
-458 LDSALLAQ
+458 LDKALLIQ
-466 ILDTAFEKGSISKTE
+466 ILDTAFEKGNSSKTE
-481 FDPNFEPLIKIN
+481 FDPFFEPLIKVN
-493 KELKSRIH
+493 KDLKSRIH
-501 PELFQQVTVQHKMD
+501 QDLFKQVVAHQKMD
-515 ISKITA
+515 ISKIA
-521 RDMAVLDRWLNAYEK
+521 AKDMTVLDHWLDVYEQA
-536 VNQKISNF
+536 NQKIPD
-544 LKNCKKIHQ
+544 LIKDCKKIHQ
-553 QFIGLTLLKQQ
+553 QFIGITLLKQQ
-564 IEQNFAPKR
+564 IEQHFAPKR
-573 DDERPVAIFDT
+573 EDNKSVAILD
-584 SYLMRHSDKLE
+584 SCYLMDFSDRV
-595 HIAKEKF
+595 KEIIKDNF
-602 VIIPQITL
+602 VIIPQIVIT
-610 HELDGLK
+610 ELE
-617 RGNGDEQTESVK
+617 GNKLSKDQEK
-629 QARQAI
+629 AYKAREAI
-635 RMIQQLPEEHLE
+635 RVIKDLPHEHIEPSRLE
-647 DSHFELGHFINKSKP
+647 LSHFLNKSQNHTR
-662 KDKLSADEQILSIAL
+662 LSNDEQILSVAL
-677 YHRLNSAQLFSL
+677 YHRLNSAKLYSC
-689 DKNLCNLAKSVNVQA
+689 DNSLCNLAKSVNVKT
-704 QDH
+704 HNN

>member
-71 ETMVKNDVLESV
+71 ETMVNNDVLESV

-117 AVPCHYDPLLQNLV
+117 AVPCHYDPLRQNLV

-262 LGASLPENELKMP
+262 LGVSLPENELKMSS
-275 AAKVSVYLNESPNQ
+275 AKVSVYLNESPNQ
-289 VVPGYKINLSQQ
+289 VVQGYEIILSQK
-301 CLTPKISGKTLT
+301 CHIPKLNGKTLT
-313 IPMFFNP
+313 VPMLFNP
-320 VPGFRALYIDR
+320 ATGFRALYVDQN
-331 YLESS
+331 LESS

-345 YHAKQPREVALQL
+345 YHARQPREVALQL
-358 QLKDQEIWDK
+358 RLKDQGIWEK

-374 QSINVNQLAPLV
+374 QLIDVNQLMPLV
-386 FARCFLSESNLI
+386 FARCFLSESQLI
-398 EYSPFLTAKQAY
+398 EYSPLLKAKQAY
-410 SLHEDMIKTHKVG
+410 NLHEDMIKTHKVG
-423 LESIL
+423 LENIL
-428 WKDKIQTLETIE
+428 WKDKIQTLESME
-440 DLNYFRRI
+440 DLTYFRKI
-448 FPNVELKKIW
+448 FPNTTLKQIW
-458 LDSALLAQ
+458 LDKALLIQ
-466 ILDTAFEKGSISKTE
+466 ILDTAFEKGNSSKTE
-481 FDPNFEPLIKIN
+481 FDPFFEPLIKVN
-493 KELKSRIH
+493 KDLKSRIH
-501 PELFQQVTVQHKMD
+501 QDLFKQVVAHQKMD
-515 ISKITA
+515 ISKIA
-521 RDMAVLDRWLNAYEK
+521 AKDMTVLDHWLDVYEQA
-536 VNQKISNF
+536 NQKIPD
-544 LKNCKKIHQ
+544 LIKDCKKIHQ
-553 QFIGLTLLKQQ
+553 QFIGITLLKQQ
-564 IEQNFAPKR
+564 IEQHFAPKR
-573 DDERPVAIFDT
+573 EDNKSVAILD
-584 SYLMRHSDKLE
+584 SCYLMDFSDRV
-595 HIAKEKF
+595 KEIIKDNF
-602 VIIPQITL
+602 VIIPQIVIT
-610 HELDGLK
+610 ELE
-617 RGNGDEQTESVK
+617 GNKLSNDQEK
-629 QARQAI
+629 AYKAREAI
-635 RMIQQLPEEHLE
+635 RVIKDLPHEHIEPSRLE
-647 DSHFELGHFINKSKP
+647 LSHFLNKSQNHTR
-662 KDKLSADEQILSIAL
+662 LSNDEQILSVAL
-677 YHRLNSAQLFSL
+677 YHRLNSAKLYSC
-689 DKNLCNLAKSVNVQA
+689 DNSLCNLAKSVNVKTQNN
-704 QDH
+704 

>member
-37 LNFTVQHQHKLGDSN
+37 LNLTVQHQQKLGDFN

-57 EIFKIEQNFLANAL
+57 EVFKIEQNFLANAL
-71 ETMVKNDVLESV
+71 ETMVNNDVLESV

-262 LGASLPENELKMP
+262 LGVSLPENELKMSS
-275 AAKVSVYLNESPNQ
+275 AKVSVYLNESPNQ
-289 VVPGYKINLSQQ
+289 VVQGYEIILSQK
-301 CLTPKISGKTLT
+301 CHIPKLNGKTLT
-313 IPMFFNP
+313 VPMLFNP
-320 VPGFRALYIDR
+320 ATGFRALYVDQN
-331 YLESS
+331 LESS

-345 YHAKQPREVALQL
+345 YHARQPREVALQL
-358 QLKDQEIWDK
+358 RLKDQGIWEK

-374 QSINVNQLAPLV
+374 QLIDVNQLMPLV
-386 FARCFLSESNLI
+386 FARCFLSESQLI
-398 EYSPFLTAKQAY
+398 EYSPLLKAKQAY
-410 SLHEDMIKTHKVG
+410 NLHEDMIKTHKVG
-423 LESIL
+423 LENIL
-428 WKDKIQTLETIE
+428 WKDKIQTLESME
-440 DLNYFRRI
+440 DLTYFRKI
-448 FPNVELKKIW
+448 FPNTTLKQIW
-458 LDSALLAQ
+458 LDKALLIQ
-466 ILDTAFEKGSISKTE
+466 ILDTAFEKGNSSKTE
-481 FDPNFEPLIKIN
+481 FDPFFEPLIKVN
-493 KELKSRIH
+493 KDLKSRIH
-501 PELFQQVTVQHKMD
+501 QDLFKQVVAHQKMD
-515 ISKITA
+515 ISKIA
-521 RDMAVLDRWLNAYEK
+521 AKDMTVLDHWLDVYEQA
-536 VNQKISNF
+536 NQKIPD
-544 LKNCKKIHQ
+544 LIKDCKKIHQ
-553 QFIGLTLLKQQ
+553 QFIGITLLKQQ
-564 IEQNFAPKR
+564 IEQHFAPKR
-573 DDERPVAIFDT
+573 EDNKSVAILD
-584 SYLMRHSDKLE
+584 SCYLMDFSDRV
-595 HIAKEKF
+595 KEIIKDNF
-602 VIIPQITL
+602 VIIPQIVIT
-610 HELDGLK
+610 ELE
-617 RGNGDEQTESVK
+617 GNKLSNDQEK
-629 QARQAI
+629 AYKAREAI
-635 RMIQQLPEEHLE
+635 RVIKDLPHEHIEPSRLE
-647 DSHFELGHFINKSKP
+647 LSHFLNKSQNHTR
-662 KDKLSADEQILSIAL
+662 LSNDEQILSVAL
-677 YHRLNSAQLFSL
+677 YHRLNSAKLYSC
-689 DKNLCNLAKSVNVQA
+689 DNSLCNLAKSVNVKT
-704 QDH
+704 HNN

>member
-71 ETMVKNDVLESV
+71 ETMVNNDVLESV

-117 AVPCHYDPLLQNLV
+117 AVPCHYDPLRQNLV

-262 LGASLPENELKMP
+262 LGVSLPENELKMSS
-275 AAKVSVYLNESPNQ
+275 AKVSVYLNESPNQ
-289 VVPGYKINLSQQ
+289 VVQGYEIILSQK
-301 CLTPKISGKTLT
+301 CHIPKLNGKTLT
-313 IPMFFNP
+313 VPMLFNP
-320 VPGFRALYIDR
+320 ATGFRALYVDQN
-331 YLESS
+331 LESS

-345 YHAKQPREVALQL
+345 YHARQPREVALQL
-358 QLKDQEIWDK
+358 RLNDQGIWEK

-374 QSINVNQLAPLV
+374 QLIDVNQLMPLV
-386 FARCFLSESNLI
+386 FARCFLSESQLI
-398 EYSPFLTAKQAY
+398 EYSPLLKAKQAY
-410 SLHEDMIKTHKVG
+410 NLHEDMIKTHKVG
-423 LESIL
+423 LENIL
-428 WKDKIQTLETIE
+428 WKDKIQTLESME
-440 DLNYFRRI
+440 DLTYFRKI
-448 FPNVELKKIW
+448 FPNTSLKQIW
-458 LDSALLAQ
+458 LDKALLIQ
-466 ILDTAFEKGSISKTE
+466 ILDTAFEKGNSSKTE
-481 FDPNFEPLIKIN
+481 FDPFFEPLIKVN
-493 KELKSRIH
+493 KDLKSRIH
-501 PELFQQVTVQHKMD
+501 QDLFKQVVAHQKMD
-515 ISKITA
+515 ISKIA
-521 RDMAVLDRWLNAYEK
+521 AKDMTVLDHWLDVYEQA
-536 VNQKISNF
+536 NQKIPD
-544 LKNCKKIHQ
+544 LIKDCKKIHQ
-553 QFIGLTLLKQQ
+553 QFIGITLLKQQ
-564 IEQNFAPKR
+564 IEQHFAPKR
-573 DDERPVAIFDT
+573 EDNKSVAILD
-584 SYLMRHSDKLE
+584 SCYLMDFSDRV
-595 HIAKEKF
+595 KEIIKDNF
-602 VIIPQITL
+602 VIIPQIVIT
-610 HELDGLK
+610 ELE
-617 RGNGDEQTESVK
+617 GNKLSNDQEK
-629 QARQAI
+629 AYKAREAI
-635 RMIQQLPEEHLE
+635 RVIKDLPHEHIEPSRLE
-647 DSHFELGHFINKSKP
+647 LSHFLNKSQNHTR
-662 KDKLSADEQILSIAL
+662 LSNDEQILSVAL
-677 YHRLNSAQLFSL
+677 YHRLNSAKLYSR
-689 DKNLCNLAKSVNVQA
+689 DNSLCNLAKSVNVKTQNN
-704 QDH
+704 

>member
-71 ETMVKNDVLESV
+71 ETMVYNDVLESV

-117 AVPCHYDPLLQNLV
+117 AVPCHYDPLRQNLV

-262 LGASLPENELKMP
+262 LGVSLPENELKMSS
-275 AAKVSVYLNESPNQ
+275 AKVSVYLNESPNQ
-289 VVPGYKINLSQQ
+289 VVQGYEIILSQK
-301 CLTPKISGKTLT
+301 CHIPKLNGKTLT
-313 IPMFFNP
+313 VPMLFNP
-320 VPGFRALYIDR
+320 ATGFRALYVDQN
-331 YLESS
+331 LESS

-345 YHAKQPREVALQL
+345 YHARQPREVALQL
-358 QLKDQEIWDK
+358 RLNDQGIWEK

-374 QSINVNQLAPLV
+374 QLIDVNQLMPLV
-386 FARCFLSESNLI
+386 FARCFLSESQLI
-398 EYSPFLTAKQAY
+398 EYSPLLKAKQAY
-410 SLHEDMIKTHKVG
+410 NLHEDMIKTHKVG
-423 LESIL
+423 LENIL
-428 WKDKIQTLETIE
+428 WKDKIQTLESME
-440 DLNYFRRI
+440 DLTYFRKI
-448 FPNVELKKIW
+448 FPNTSLKQIW
-458 LDSALLAQ
+458 LDKALLIQ
-466 ILDTAFEKGSISKTE
+466 ILDTAFEKGNSSKTE
-481 FDPNFEPLIKIN
+481 FDPFFEPLIKVN
-493 KELKSRIH
+493 KDLKSRIH
-501 PELFQQVTVQHKMD
+501 QDLFKQVVAHQKMD
-515 ISKITA
+515 ISKIA
-521 RDMAVLDRWLNAYEK
+521 AKDMTVLDHWLDVYEQA
-536 VNQKISNF
+536 NQKIPD
-544 LKNCKKIHQ
+544 LIKDCKKIHQ
-553 QFIGLTLLKQQ
+553 QFIGITLLKQQ
-564 IEQNFAPKR
+564 IEQHFAPKR
-573 DDERPVAIFDT
+573 EDNKSVAILD
-584 SYLMRHSDKLE
+584 SCYLMDFSDRV
-595 HIAKEKF
+595 KEIIKDNF
-602 VIIPQITL
+602 VIIPQIVIT
-610 HELDGLK
+610 ELE
-617 RGNGDEQTESVK
+617 GNKLSNDQEK
-629 QARQAI
+629 AYKAREAI
-635 RMIQQLPEEHLE
+635 RVIKDLPHEHIEPSRLE
-647 DSHFELGHFINKSKP
+647 LSHFLNKSQNHTR
-662 KDKLSADEQILSIAL
+662 LSNDEQILSVAL
-677 YHRLNSAQLFSL
+677 YHRLNSAKLYSR
-689 DKNLCNLAKSVNVQA
+689 DNSLCNLAKSVNVKTQNN
-704 QDH
+704 

>member
-71 ETMVKNDVLESV
+71 ETMVYNDVLESV

-262 LGASLPENELKMP
+262 LGVSLPENELKMSS
-275 AAKVSVYLNESPNQ
+275 AKVSVYLNESPNQ
-289 VVPGYKINLSQQ
+289 VVQGYEIILSQK
-301 CLTPKISGKTLT
+301 CHIPKLNGKTLT
-313 IPMFFNP
+313 VPMLFNP
-320 VPGFRALYIDR
+320 ATGFRALYVDQN
-331 YLESS
+331 LESS

-345 YHAKQPREVALQL
+345 YHARQPREVALQL
-358 QLKDQEIWDK
+358 RLNDQGIWEK

-374 QSINVNQLAPLV
+374 QLIDVNQLMPLV
-386 FARCFLSESNLI
+386 FARCFLSESQLI
-398 EYSPFLTAKQAY
+398 EYSPLLKAKQAY
-410 SLHEDMIKTHKVG
+410 NLHEDMIKTHKVG
-423 LESIL
+423 LENIL
-428 WKDKIQTLETIE
+428 WKDKIQTLESME
-440 DLNYFRRI
+440 DLTYFRKI
-448 FPNVELKKIW
+448 FPNTTLKQIW
-458 LDSALLAQ
+458 LDKALLIQ
-466 ILDTAFEKGSISKTE
+466 ILDTAFEKGNSSKTE
-481 FDPNFEPLIKIN
+481 FDPFFEPLIKVN
-493 KELKSRIH
+493 KDLKSRIH
-501 PELFQQVTVQHKMD
+501 QDLFKQVVAHQKMD
-515 ISKITA
+515 ISKIA
-521 RDMAVLDRWLNAYEK
+521 AKDMTVLDHWLDVYEQA
-536 VNQKISNF
+536 NQKIPD
-544 LKNCKKIHQ
+544 LIKDCKKIHQ
-553 QFIGLTLLKQQ
+553 QFIGITLLKQQ
-564 IEQNFAPKR
+564 IEQHFAPKR
-573 DDERPVAIFDT
+573 EDNKSVAILD
-584 SYLMRHSDKLE
+584 SCYLMDFSDRV
-595 HIAKEKF
+595 KEIIKDNF
-602 VIIPQITL
+602 VIIPQIVIT
-610 HELDGLK
+610 ELE
-617 RGNGDEQTESVK
+617 GNKLSKDQEK
-629 QARQAI
+629 AYKAREAI
-635 RMIQQLPEEHLE
+635 RVIKDLPHEHIEPSRLE
-647 DSHFELGHFINKSKP
+647 LSHFLNKSQNHTR
-662 KDKLSADEQILSIAL
+662 LSNDEQILSVAL
-677 YHRLNSAQLFSL
+677 YHRLNSAKLYSC
-689 DKNLCNLAKSVNVQA
+689 DNSLCNLAKSVNVKT
-704 QDH
+704 HNN

>member
-117 AVPCHYDPLLQNLV
+117 AVPCHYDPLRQNLV

-262 LGASLPENELKMP
+262 LGVSLPENELKMSS
-275 AAKVSVYLNESPNQ
+275 AKVSVYLNESPNQ
-289 VVPGYKINLSQQ
+289 VVQGYEIILSQK
-301 CLTPKISGKTLT
+301 CHIPKLNGKTLT
-313 IPMFFNP
+313 VPMLFNP
-320 VPGFRALYIDR
+320 ATGFRALYVDQN
-331 YLESS
+331 LESS

-345 YHAKQPREVALQL
+345 YHARQPREVALQL
-358 QLKDQEIWDK
+358 RLNDQGIWEK

-374 QSINVNQLAPLV
+374 QLIDVNQLMPLV
-386 FARCFLSESNLI
+386 FARCFLSESQLI
-398 EYSPFLTAKQAY
+398 EYSPLLTAKQAY
-410 SLHEDMIKTHKVG
+410 NLHEDMIKTHKVG
-423 LESIL
+423 LENIL
-428 WKDKIQTLETIE
+428 WKDKIQTLESME
-440 DLNYFRRI
+440 DLTYFRKI
-448 FPNVELKKIW
+448 FPNTTLKQIW
-458 LDSALLAQ
+458 LDKALLIQ
-466 ILDTAFEKGSISKTE
+466 ILDTAFEKGNSSKTE
-481 FDPNFEPLIKIN
+481 FDPFFEPLIKVN
-493 KELKSRIH
+493 KDLKSRIH
-501 PELFQQVTVQHKMD
+501 QDLFKQVVAHQKMD
-515 ISKITA
+515 ISKIA
-521 RDMAVLDRWLNAYEK
+521 AKDMTVLDHWLDVYEQA
-536 VNQKISNF
+536 NQKIPD
-544 LKNCKKIHQ
+544 LIKDCKKIHQ
-553 QFIGLTLLKQQ
+553 QFIGITLLKQQ
-564 IEQNFAPKR
+564 IEQHFAPKR
-573 DDERPVAIFDT
+573 EDNKSVAILD
-584 SYLMRHSDKLE
+584 SCYLMDFSDRV
-595 HIAKEKF
+595 KEIIKDNF
-602 VIIPQITL
+602 VIIPQIVIT
-610 HELDGLK
+610 ELE
-617 RGNGDEQTESVK
+617 GNKLSKDQEK
-629 QARQAI
+629 AYKAREAI
-635 RMIQQLPEEHLE
+635 RVIKDLPHEHIEPSRLE
-647 DSHFELGHFINKSKP
+647 LSHFLNKSQNHTR
-662 KDKLSADEQILSIAL
+662 LSNDEQILSVAL
-677 YHRLNSAQLFSL
+677 YHRLNSAKLYSC
-689 DKNLCNLAKSVNVQA
+689 DNSLCNLAKSVNVKT
-704 QDH
+704 HNN

>member
-37 LNFTVQHQHKLGDSN
+37 LNLTVQHQQKLGDFN

-57 EIFKIEQNFLANAL
+57 EVFKIEQNFLANAL
-71 ETMVKNDVLESV
+71 ETMVYNDVLESF

-262 LGASLPENELKMP
+262 LGVSLPENELKMSS
-275 AAKVSVYLNESPNQ
+275 AKVSVYLNESPNQ
-289 VVPGYKINLSQQ
+289 VVQGYEIILSQK
-301 CLTPKISGKTLT
+301 CHIPKLNGKTLT
-313 IPMFFNP
+313 VPMLFNP
-320 VPGFRALYIDR
+320 ATGFRALYVDQN
-331 YLESS
+331 LESS

-345 YHAKQPREVALQL
+345 YHARQPREVALQL
-358 QLKDQEIWDK
+358 RLKDQGIWEK

-374 QSINVNQLAPLV
+374 QLIDVNQLMPLV
-386 FARCFLSESNLI
+386 FARCFLSESQLI
-398 EYSPFLTAKQAY
+398 EYSPLLKAKQAY
-410 SLHEDMIKTHKVG
+410 NLHEDMIKTHKVG
-423 LESIL
+423 LENIL
-428 WKDKIQTLETIE
+428 WKDKIQTLESME
-440 DLNYFRRI
+440 DLTYFRKI
-448 FPNVELKKIW
+448 FPNTSLKQIW
-458 LDSALLAQ
+458 LDKALLIQ
-466 ILDTAFEKGSISKTE
+466 ILDTAFEKGNSSKTE
-481 FDPNFEPLIKIN
+481 FDPFFEPLIKVN
-493 KELKSRIH
+493 KDLKSRIH
-501 PELFQQVTVQHKMD
+501 QDLFKQVVAHQKMD
-515 ISKITA
+515 ISKIA
-521 RDMAVLDRWLNAYEK
+521 AKDMTVLDHWLDVYEQA
-536 VNQKISNF
+536 NQKIPD
-544 LKNCKKIHQ
+544 LIKDCKKIHQ
-553 QFIGLTLLKQQ
+553 QFIGITLLKQQ
-564 IEQNFAPKR
+564 IEQHFAPKR
-573 DDERPVAIFDT
+573 EDNKSVAILD
-584 SYLMRHSDKLE
+584 SCYLMDFSDRV
-595 HIAKEKF
+595 KEIIKDNF
-602 VIIPQITL
+602 VIIPQIVIT
-610 HELDGLK
+610 ELE
-617 RGNGDEQTESVK
+617 GNKLSNDQEK
-629 QARQAI
+629 AYKAREAI
-635 RMIQQLPEEHLE
+635 RVIKDLPHEHIEPSRLE
-647 DSHFELGHFINKSKP
+647 LSHFLNKSQNHTR
-662 KDKLSADEQILSIAL
+662 LSNDEQILSVAL
-677 YHRLNSAQLFSL
+677 YHRLNSAKLYSC
-689 DKNLCNLAKSVNVQA
+689 DNSLCNLAKSVNVKT
-704 QDH
+704 HNN

>member
-117 AVPCHYDPLLQNLV
+117 AVPCHYDPLRQNLV

-262 LGASLPENELKMP
+262 LGVSLPENELKMSS
-275 AAKVSVYLNESPNQ
+275 AKVSVYLNESPNQ
-289 VVPGYKINLSQQ
+289 VVQGYEIILSQK
-301 CLTPKISGKTLT
+301 CHIPKLNGKTLT
-313 IPMFFNP
+313 VPMLFNP
-320 VPGFRALYIDR
+320 ATGFRALYVDQN
-331 YLESS
+331 LESS

-345 YHAKQPREVALQL
+345 YHARQPREVALQL
-358 QLKDQEIWDK
+358 RLNDQGIWEK

-374 QSINVNQLAPLV
+374 QLIDVNQLMPLV
-386 FARCFLSESNLI
+386 FARCFLSESQLI
-398 EYSPFLTAKQAY
+398 EYSPLLTAKQAY
-410 SLHEDMIKTHKVG
+410 NLHEDMIKTHKVG
-423 LESIL
+423 LENIL
-428 WKDKIQTLETIE
+428 WKDKIQTLESME
-440 DLNYFRRI
+440 DLTYFRKI
-448 FPNVELKKIW
+448 FPNTSLKQIW
-458 LDSALLAQ
+458 LDKDLLIQ
-466 ILDTAFEKGSISKTE
+466 ILDTAFEKGNSSKTE
-481 FDPNFEPLIKIN
+481 FDPFFEPLIKVN
-493 KELKSRIH
+493 KDLKSRIH
-501 PELFQQVTVQHKMD
+501 QDLFKQVVAHQKMD
-515 ISKITA
+515 ISKIA
-521 RDMAVLDRWLNAYEK
+521 AKDMTVLDHWLDVYEQA
-536 VNQKISNF
+536 NQKIPD
-544 LKNCKKIHQ
+544 LIKDCKKIHQ
-553 QFIGLTLLKQQ
+553 QFIGITLLKQQ
-564 IEQNFAPKR
+564 IEQHFAPKR
-573 DDERPVAIFDT
+573 EDNKSVAILD
-584 SYLMRHSDKLE
+584 SCYLMDFSDRV
-595 HIAKEKF
+595 KEIIKDNF
-602 VIIPQITL
+602 VIIPQIVIT
-610 HELDGLK
+610 ELE
-617 RGNGDEQTESVK
+617 GNKLSNDQEK
-629 QARQAI
+629 AYKAREAI
-635 RMIQQLPEEHLE
+635 RVIKDLPHEHIEPSRLE
-647 DSHFELGHFINKSKP
+647 LSHFLNKSQNHTR
-662 KDKLSADEQILSIAL
+662 LSNDEQILSVAL
-677 YHRLNSAQLFSL
+677 YHRLNSAKLYSC
-689 DKNLCNLAKSVNVQA
+689 DNSLCNLAKSVNVKT
-704 QDH
+704 HNN

>member
-117 AVPCHYDPLLQNLV
+117 AVPCHYDPLRQNLV

-262 LGASLPENELKMP
+262 LGVSLPENELKMSS
-275 AAKVSVYLNESPNQ
+275 AKVSVYLNESPNQ
-289 VVPGYKINLSQQ
+289 VVQGYEIILSQK
-301 CLTPKISGKTLT
+301 CHIPKLNGKTLT
-313 IPMFFNP
+313 VPMLFNP
-320 VPGFRALYIDR
+320 ATGFRALYVDQN
-331 YLESS
+331 LESS

-345 YHAKQPREVALQL
+345 YHARQPREVALQL
-358 QLKDQEIWDK
+358 RLNDQGIWEK

-374 QSINVNQLAPLV
+374 QLIDVNQLMPLV
-386 FARCFLSESNLI
+386 FARCFLSESQLI
-398 EYSPFLTAKQAY
+398 EYSPLLKAKQAY
-410 SLHEDMIKTHKVG
+410 NLHEDMIKTHKVG
-423 LESIL
+423 LENIL
-428 WKDKIQTLETIE
+428 WKDKIQTLESME
-440 DLNYFRRI
+440 DLTYFRKI
-448 FPNVELKKIW
+448 FPNTTLKQIW
-458 LDSALLAQ
+458 LDKALLIQ
-466 ILDTAFEKGSISKTE
+466 ILDTAFEKGNSSKTE
-481 FDPNFEPLIKIN
+481 FDPFFEPLIKVN
-493 KELKSRIH
+493 KDLKSRIH
-501 PELFQQVTVQHKMD
+501 QDLFKQVVAHQKMD
-515 ISKITA
+515 ISKIA
-521 RDMAVLDRWLNAYEK
+521 AKDMTVLDHWLDVYEQA
-536 VNQKISNF
+536 NQKIPD
-544 LKNCKKIHQ
+544 LIKDCKKIHQ
-553 QFIGLTLLKQQ
+553 QFIGITLLKQQ
-564 IEQNFAPKR
+564 IEQHFAPKR
-573 DDERPVAIFDT
+573 EDNKSVAILD
-584 SYLMRHSDKLE
+584 SCYLMDFSDRV
-595 HIAKEKF
+595 KEIIKDNF
-602 VIIPQITL
+602 VIIPQIVIT
-610 HELDGLK
+610 ELE
-617 RGNGDEQTESVK
+617 GNKLSNDQEK
-629 QARQAI
+629 AYKAREAI
-635 RMIQQLPEEHLE
+635 RVIKDLPHEHIEPSRLE
-647 DSHFELGHFINKSKP
+647 LSHFLNKSQNHTR
-662 KDKLSADEQILSIAL
+662 LSNDEQILSVAL
-677 YHRLNSAQLFSL
+677 YHRLNSAKLYSR
-689 DKNLCNLAKSVNVQA
+689 DNSLCNLAKSVNVKT
-704 QDH
+704 HNN

>member
-37 LNFTVQHQHKLGDSN
+37 LNLTVQHQQKLGDFN

-57 EIFKIEQNFLANAL
+57 EVFKIEQNFLANAL
-71 ETMVKNDVLESV
+71 ETMVYNDVLESV

-262 LGASLPENELKMP
+262 LGVSLPENELKMSS
-275 AAKVSVYLNESPNQ
+275 AKVSVYLNESPNQ
-289 VVPGYKINLSQQ
+289 VVQGYEIILSQK
-301 CLTPKISGKTLT
+301 CHIPKLSGKTLT
-313 IPMFFNP
+313 VPMLFNP
-320 VPGFRALYIDR
+320 ATGFRALYVDQN
-331 YLESS
+331 LESS

-345 YHAKQPREVALQL
+345 YHARQPREVALQL
-358 QLKDQEIWDK
+358 RLKDQGIWEK

-374 QSINVNQLAPLV
+374 QLIDVNQLMPLV
-386 FARCFLSESNLI
+386 FARCFLSESQLI
-398 EYSPFLTAKQAY
+398 EYSPLLKAKQAY
-410 SLHEDMIKTHKVG
+410 NLHEDMIKTHKVG
-423 LESIL
+423 LENIL
-428 WKDKIQTLETIE
+428 WKDKIQTLESME
-440 DLNYFRRI
+440 DLTYFRKI
-448 FPNVELKKIW
+448 FPNTSLKQIW
-458 LDSALLAQ
+458 LDKALLIQ
-466 ILDTAFEKGSISKTE
+466 ILDTAFEKGNSSKTE
-481 FDPNFEPLIKIN
+481 FDPFFEPLIKVN
-493 KELKSRIH
+493 KDLKSRIH
-501 PELFQQVTVQHKMD
+501 QDLFKQVVAHQKMD
-515 ISKITA
+515 ISKIA
-521 RDMAVLDRWLNAYEK
+521 AKDMTVLDHWLDVYEQA
-536 VNQKISNF
+536 NQKIPD
-544 LKNCKKIHQ
+544 LIKDCKKIHQ
-553 QFIGLTLLKQQ
+553 QFIGITLLKQQ
-564 IEQNFAPKR
+564 IEQHFAPKR
-573 DDERPVAIFDT
+573 EDNKSVAILD
-584 SYLMRHSDKLE
+584 SCYLMDFSDRV
-595 HIAKEKF
+595 KEIIKDNF
-602 VIIPQITL
+602 VIIPQIVIT
-610 HELDGLK
+610 ELE
-617 RGNGDEQTESVK
+617 GNKLSKDQEK
-629 QARQAI
+629 AYKAREAI
-635 RMIQQLPEEHLE
+635 RVIKDLPHEHIEPSRLE
-647 DSHFELGHFINKSKP
+647 LSHFLNKSQNHTR
-662 KDKLSADEQILSIAL
+662 LSNDEQILSVAL
-677 YHRLNSAQLFSL
+677 YHRLNSAKLYSC
-689 DKNLCNLAKSVNVQA
+689 DNSLCNLAKSVNVKT
-704 QDH
+704 HNN

>member
-37 LNFTVQHQHKLGDSN
+37 LNLTVQHQQKLGDFN

-57 EIFKIEQNFLANAL
+57 EVFKIEQNFLANAL
-71 ETMVKNDVLESV
+71 ETMVYNDVLESF

-262 LGASLPENELKMP
+262 LGVSLPENELKMSS
-275 AAKVSVYLNESPNQ
+275 AKVSVYLNESPNQ
-289 VVPGYKINLSQQ
+289 VVQGYEIILSQK
-301 CLTPKISGKTLT
+301 CHIPKLNGKTLT
-313 IPMFFNP
+313 VPMLFNP
-320 VPGFRALYIDR
+320 ATGFRALYVDQN
-331 YLESS
+331 LESS

-345 YHAKQPREVALQL
+345 YHARQPREVALQL
-358 QLKDQEIWDK
+358 RLKDQGIWEK

-374 QSINVNQLAPLV
+374 QLIDVNQLMPLV
-386 FARCFLSESNLI
+386 FARCFLSESQLI
-398 EYSPFLTAKQAY
+398 EYSPLLKAKQAY
-410 SLHEDMIKTHKVG
+410 NLHEDMIKTHKVG
-423 LESIL
+423 LENIL
-428 WKDKIQTLETIE
+428 WKDKIQTLESME
-440 DLNYFRRI
+440 DLTYFRKI
-448 FPNVELKKIW
+448 FPNTSLKQIW
-458 LDSALLAQ
+458 LDKALLIQ
-466 ILDTAFEKGSISKTE
+466 ILDTAFEKGNSSKTE
-481 FDPNFEPLIKIN
+481 FDPFFEPLIKVN
-493 KELKSRIH
+493 KDLKSRIH
-501 PELFQQVTVQHKMD
+501 QDLFKQVVAHQKMD
-515 ISKITA
+515 ISKIA
-521 RDMAVLDRWLNAYEK
+521 AKDMTVLDHWLDVYEQA
-536 VNQKISNF
+536 NQKIPD
-544 LKNCKKIHQ
+544 LIKDCKKIHQ
-553 QFIGLTLLKQQ
+553 QFIGITLLKQQ
-564 IEQNFAPKR
+564 IEQHFAPKR
-573 DDERPVAIFDT
+573 EDNKSVAILD
-584 SYLMRHSDKLE
+584 SCYLMDFSDRV
-595 HIAKEKF
+595 KEIIKDNF
-602 VIIPQITL
+602 VIIPQIVIT
-610 HELDGLK
+610 ELE
-617 RGNGDEQTESVK
+617 GNKLSKDQEK
-629 QARQAI
+629 AYKAREAI
-635 RMIQQLPEEHLE
+635 RVIKDLPHEHIEPSRLE
-647 DSHFELGHFINKSKP
+647 LSHFLNKSQNHTR
-662 KDKLSADEQILSIAL
+662 LSNDEQILSVAL
-677 YHRLNSAQLFSL
+677 YHRLNSAKLYSC
-689 DKNLCNLAKSVNVQA
+689 DNSLCNLAKSVNVKT
-704 QDH
+704 HNN

>member
-37 LNFTVQHQHKLGDSN
+37 LNLTVQHQQKLGDFN

-57 EIFKIEQNFLANAL
+57 EVFKIEQNFLANAL
-71 ETMVKNDVLESV
+71 ETMVYNDVLESV

-262 LGASLPENELKMP
+262 LGVSLPENELKMFS
-275 AAKVSVYLNESPNQ
+275 AKVSVYLNESPNQ
-289 VVPGYKINLSQQ
+289 VVQGYEIILSQK
-301 CLTPKISGKTLT
+301 CHIPKLNGKTLT
-313 IPMFFNP
+313 VPMLFNP
-320 VPGFRALYIDR
+320 ATGFRALYVDQN
-331 YLESS
+331 LESS

-345 YHAKQPREVALQL
+345 YHARQPREVALQL
-358 QLKDQEIWDK
+358 RLKDQGIWEK

-374 QSINVNQLAPLV
+374 QLIDVNQLMPLV
-386 FARCFLSESNLI
+386 FARCFLSESQLI
-398 EYSPFLTAKQAY
+398 EYSPLLTAKQAY
-410 SLHEDMIKTHKVG
+410 NLHEDMIKTHKVG
-423 LESIL
+423 LENIL
-428 WKDKIQTLETIE
+428 WKDKIQTLESME
-440 DLNYFRRI
+440 DLTYFRKI
-448 FPNVELKKIW
+448 FPNTSLKQIW
-458 LDSALLAQ
+458 LDKALLIQ
-466 ILDTAFEKGSISKTE
+466 ILDTAFEKGNSSKTE
-481 FDPNFEPLIKIN
+481 FDPFFEPLIKVN
-493 KELKSRIH
+493 KDLKSRIH
-501 PELFQQVTVQHKMD
+501 QDLFKQVVAHQKMD
-515 ISKITA
+515 ISKIA
-521 RDMAVLDRWLNAYEK
+521 AKDMTVLDHWLDVYEQA
-536 VNQKISNF
+536 NQKIPD
-544 LKNCKKIHQ
+544 LIKDCKKIHQ
-553 QFIGLTLLKQQ
+553 QFIGITLLKQQ
-564 IEQNFAPKR
+564 IEQHFAPKR
-573 DDERPVAIFDT
+573 EDNKSVAILD
-584 SYLMRHSDKLE
+584 SCYLMDFSDRV
-595 HIAKEKF
+595 KEIIKDNF
-602 VIIPQITL
+602 VIIPQIVIT
-610 HELDGLK
+610 ELE
-617 RGNGDEQTESVK
+617 GNKLSNDQEK
-629 QARQAI
+629 AYKAREAI
-635 RMIQQLPEEHLE
+635 RVIKDLPHEHIEPSRLE
-647 DSHFELGHFINKSKP
+647 LSHFLNKSQNHTR
-662 KDKLSADEQILSIAL
+662 LSNDEQILSVAL
-677 YHRLNSAQLFSL
+677 YHRLNSAKLYSR
-689 DKNLCNLAKSVNVQA
+689 DNSLCNLAKSVNVKT
-704 QDH
+704 HNN

>member
-262 LGASLPENELKMP
+262 LGVSLPENELKMSS
-275 AAKVSVYLNESPNQ
+275 AKVSVYLNESPNQ
-289 VVPGYKINLSQQ
+289 VVQGYEIILSQK
-301 CLTPKISGKTLT
+301 CHIPKLNGKTLT
-313 IPMFFNP
+313 VPMLFNP
-320 VPGFRALYIDR
+320 ATGFRALYVDQN
-331 YLESS
+331 LESS

-345 YHAKQPREVALQL
+345 YHARQPREVALQL
-358 QLKDQEIWDK
+358 RLNDQGIWEK

-374 QSINVNQLAPLV
+374 QLIDVNQLMPLV
-386 FARCFLSESNLI
+386 FARCFLSESQLI
-398 EYSPFLTAKQAY
+398 EYSPLLTAKQAY
-410 SLHEDMIKTHKVG
+410 NLHEDMIKTHKVG
-423 LESIL
+423 LENIL
-428 WKDKIQTLETIE
+428 WKDKIQTLESME
-440 DLNYFRRI
+440 DLTYFRKI
-448 FPNVELKKIW
+448 FPNTTLKQIW
-458 LDSALLAQ
+458 LDKALLIQ
-466 ILDTAFEKGSISKTE
+466 ILDTAFEKGNSSKTE
-481 FDPNFEPLIKIN
+481 FDPFFEPLIKVN
-493 KELKSRIH
+493 KDLKSRIH
-501 PELFQQVTVQHKMD
+501 QDLFKQVVAHQKMD
-515 ISKITA
+515 ISKIA
-521 RDMAVLDRWLNAYEK
+521 AKDMTVLDHWLDVYEQA
-536 VNQKISNF
+536 NQKIPD
-544 LKNCKKIHQ
+544 LIKDCKKIHQ
-553 QFIGLTLLKQQ
+553 QFIGITLLKQQ
-564 IEQNFAPKR
+564 IEQHFAPKR
-573 DDERPVAIFDT
+573 EDNKSVAILD
-584 SYLMRHSDKLE
+584 SCYLMDFSDRV
-595 HIAKEKF
+595 KEIIKDNF
-602 VIIPQITL
+602 VIIPQIVIT
-610 HELDGLK
+610 ELE
-617 RGNGDEQTESVK
+617 GNKLSKDQEK
-629 QARQAI
+629 AYKAREAI
-635 RMIQQLPEEHLE
+635 RVIKDLPHEHIEPSRLE
-647 DSHFELGHFINKSKP
+647 LSHFLNKSQNHTR
-662 KDKLSADEQILSIAL
+662 LSNDEQILSVAL
-677 YHRLNSAQLFSL
+677 YHRLNSAKLYSC
-689 DKNLCNLAKSVNVQA
+689 DNSLCNLAKSVNVKTQNN
-704 QDH
+704 

>member
-71 ETMVKNDVLESV
+71 ETMVYNDVLESF

-117 AVPCHYDPLLQNLV
+117 AVPCHYDPLRQNLV

-262 LGASLPENELKMP
+262 LGVSLPENELKMSS
-275 AAKVSVYLNESPNQ
+275 AKVSVYLNESPNQ
-289 VVPGYKINLSQQ
+289 VVQGYEIILSQK
-301 CLTPKISGKTLT
+301 CHIPKLNGKTLT
-313 IPMFFNP
+313 VPMLFNP
-320 VPGFRALYIDR
+320 ATGFRALYVDQN
-331 YLESS
+331 LESS

-345 YHAKQPREVALQL
+345 YHARQPREVALQL
-358 QLKDQEIWDK
+358 RLNDQGIWEK

-374 QSINVNQLAPLV
+374 QLIDVNQLMPLV
-386 FARCFLSESNLI
+386 FARCFLSESQLI
-398 EYSPFLTAKQAY
+398 EYSPLLKAKQAY
-410 SLHEDMIKTHKVG
+410 NLHEDMIKTHKVG
-423 LESIL
+423 LENIL
-428 WKDKIQTLETIE
+428 WKDKIQTLESME
-440 DLNYFRRI
+440 DLTYFRKI
-448 FPNVELKKIW
+448 FPNTSLKQIW
-458 LDSALLAQ
+458 LDKALLIQ
-466 ILDTAFEKGSISKTE
+466 ILDTAFEKGNSSKTE
-481 FDPNFEPLIKIN
+481 FDPFFEPLIKVN
-493 KELKSRIH
+493 KDLKSRIH
-501 PELFQQVTVQHKMD
+501 QDLFKQVVAHQKMD
-515 ISKITA
+515 ISKIA
-521 RDMAVLDRWLNAYEK
+521 AKDMTVLDHWLDVYEQA
-536 VNQKISNF
+536 NQKIPD
-544 LKNCKKIHQ
+544 LIKDCKKIHQ
-553 QFIGLTLLKQQ
+553 QFIGITLLKQQ
-564 IEQNFAPKR
+564 IEQHFAPKR
-573 DDERPVAIFDT
+573 EDNKSVAILD
-584 SYLMRHSDKLE
+584 SCYLMDFSDRV
-595 HIAKEKF
+595 KEIIKDNF
-602 VIIPQITL
+602 VIIPQIVIT
-610 HELDGLK
+610 ELE
-617 RGNGDEQTESVK
+617 GNKLSKDQEK
-629 QARQAI
+629 AYKAREAI
-635 RMIQQLPEEHLE
+635 RVIKDLPHEHIEPSRLE
-647 DSHFELGHFINKSKP
+647 LSHFLNKSQNHTR
-662 KDKLSADEQILSIAL
+662 LSNDEQILSVAL
-677 YHRLNSAQLFSL
+677 YHRLNSAKLYSR
-689 DKNLCNLAKSVNVQA
+689 DNSLCNLAKSVNVKT
-704 QDH
+704 HNN

>member
-37 LNFTVQHQHKLGDSN
+37 LNLTVQHQQKLGDFN

-57 EIFKIEQNFLANAL
+57 EVFKIEQNFLANAL
-71 ETMVKNDVLESV
+71 ETMVYNDVLESV

-262 LGASLPENELKMP
+262 LGVSLPENELKMSS
-275 AAKVSVYLNESPNQ
+275 AKVSVYLNESPNQ
-289 VVPGYKINLSQQ
+289 VVQGYEIILSQK
-301 CLTPKISGKTLT
+301 CHIPKLNGKTLT
-313 IPMFFNP
+313 VPMLFNP
-320 VPGFRALYIDR
+320 ATGFRALYVDQN
-331 YLESS
+331 LESS

-345 YHAKQPREVALQL
+345 YHARQPREVALQL
-358 QLKDQEIWDK
+358 RLNDQGIWEK

-374 QSINVNQLAPLV
+374 QLIDVNQLMPLV
-386 FARCFLSESNLI
+386 FARCFLSESQLI
-398 EYSPFLTAKQAY
+398 EYSPLLKAKQAY
-410 SLHEDMIKTHKVG
+410 NLHEDMIKTHKVG
-423 LESIL
+423 LENIL
-428 WKDKIQTLETIE
+428 WKDKIQTLESME
-440 DLNYFRRI
+440 DLTYFRKI
-448 FPNVELKKIW
+448 FPNTSLKQIW
-458 LDSALLAQ
+458 LDKALLIQ
-466 ILDTAFEKGSISKTE
+466 ILDTAFEKGNSSKTE
-481 FDPNFEPLIKIN
+481 FDPFFEPLIKVN
-493 KELKSRIH
+493 KDLKSRIH
-501 PELFQQVTVQHKMD
+501 QDLFKQVVAHQKMD
-515 ISKITA
+515 ISKIA
-521 RDMAVLDRWLNAYEK
+521 AKDMTVLDHWLDVYEQA
-536 VNQKISNF
+536 NQKIPD
-544 LKNCKKIHQ
+544 LIKDCKKIHQ
-553 QFIGLTLLKQQ
+553 QFIGITLLKQQ
-564 IEQNFAPKR
+564 IEQHFAPKR
-573 DDERPVAIFDT
+573 EDNKSVAILD
-584 SYLMRHSDKLE
+584 SCYLMDFSDRV
-595 HIAKEKF
+595 KEIIKDNF
-602 VIIPQITL
+602 VIIPQIVIT
-610 HELDGLK
+610 ELE
-617 RGNGDEQTESVK
+617 GNKLSKDQEK
-629 QARQAI
+629 AYKAREAI
-635 RMIQQLPEEHLE
+635 RVIKDLPHEHIEPSRLE
-647 DSHFELGHFINKSKP
+647 LSHFLNKSQNHTR
-662 KDKLSADEQILSIAL
+662 LSNDEQILSVAL
-677 YHRLNSAQLFSL
+677 YHRLNSAKLYSR
-689 DKNLCNLAKSVNVQA
+689 DNSLCNLAKSVNVKTQNN
-704 QDH
+704 

>member
-71 ETMVKNDVLESV
+71 ETMVYNDVLESF

-262 LGASLPENELKMP
+262 LGVSLPENELKMSS
-275 AAKVSVYLNESPNQ
+275 AKVSVYLNESPNQ
-289 VVPGYKINLSQQ
+289 VVQGYEIILSQK
-301 CLTPKISGKTLT
+301 CHIPKLNGKTLT
-313 IPMFFNP
+313 VPMLFNP
-320 VPGFRALYIDR
+320 ATGFRALYVDQN
-331 YLESS
+331 LESS

-345 YHAKQPREVALQL
+345 YHARQPREVALQL
-358 QLKDQEIWDK
+358 RLKDQGIWEK

-374 QSINVNQLAPLV
+374 QLIDVNQLMPLV
-386 FARCFLSESNLI
+386 FARCFLSESQLI
-398 EYSPFLTAKQAY
+398 EYSPLLKAKQAY
-410 SLHEDMIKTHKVG
+410 NLHEDMIKTHKVG
-423 LESIL
+423 LENIL
-428 WKDKIQTLETIE
+428 WKDKIQTLESME
-440 DLNYFRRI
+440 DLTYFRKI
-448 FPNVELKKIW
+448 FPNTSLKQIW
-458 LDSALLAQ
+458 LDKALLIQ
-466 ILDTAFEKGSISKTE
+466 ILDTAFEKGNSSKTE
-481 FDPNFEPLIKIN
+481 FDPFFEPLIKVN
-493 KELKSRIH
+493 KDLKSRIH
-501 PELFQQVTVQHKMD
+501 QDLFKQVVAHQKMD
-515 ISKITA
+515 ISKIA
-521 RDMAVLDRWLNAYEK
+521 AKDMTVLDHWLDVYEQA
-536 VNQKISNF
+536 NQKIPD
-544 LKNCKKIHQ
+544 LIKDCKKIHQ
-553 QFIGLTLLKQQ
+553 QFIGITLLKQQ
-564 IEQNFAPKR
+564 IEQHFAPKR
-573 DDERPVAIFDT
+573 EDNKSVAILD
-584 SYLMRHSDKLE
+584 SCYLMDFSDRV
-595 HIAKEKF
+595 KEIIKDNF
-602 VIIPQITL
+602 VIIPQIVIT
-610 HELDGLK
+610 ELE
-617 RGNGDEQTESVK
+617 GNKLSNDQEK
-629 QARQAI
+629 AYKAREAI
-635 RMIQQLPEEHLE
+635 RVIKDLPHEHIEPSRLE
-647 DSHFELGHFINKSKP
+647 LSHFLNKSQNHTR
-662 KDKLSADEQILSIAL
+662 LSNDEQILSVAL
-677 YHRLNSAQLFSL
+677 YHRLNSAKLYSR
-689 DKNLCNLAKSVNVQA
+689 DNSLCNLAKSVNVKTQNT
-704 QDH
+704 